1 MFKIFLNCRFWN
13 LNGLERLLWK
23 SEYICT
29 LPVEV
34 TCPMILLV
42 KHPRKSW
49 TCKSVK
55 SGLESQIWRN
65 QGCIFRLLFSKV
77 STSSAT
83 YKNFLNV
90 LVRFWLFYL
99 LQDAWLLLVDI
110 TENIFHPAKSIVLIV
125 MNGNPLN
132 PWFMLGLVMRW
143 LAWMVSEHLIQWNIC
158 LKLKA
163 RKHGDWNT
171 LAACGP
177 RGLLCCPQRFLGI
190 FK

>member
-1 MFKIFLNCRFWN
+1 V
-13 LNGLERLLWK
+13 ERLLWK
-23 SEYICT
+23 SEIICT

-34 TCPMILLV
+34 TCPMIFLV
-42 KHPRKSW
+42 KLPRRCW

-65 QGCIFRLLFSKV
+65 QGTFFRLLFSKV

-110 TENIFHPAKSIVLIV
+110 TVAKVFLPAKSIVLIG

-132 PWFMLGLVMRW
+132 PWFMIGRIMRW
-143 LAWMVSEHLIQWNIC
+143 LAWMVSEHLMQWNIC

-163 RKHGDWNT
+163 RKQGDWNT
-171 LAACGP
+171 QAACGP
-177 RGLLCCPQRFLGI
+177 RGPLCCPQRFLGS

>member
-1 MFKIFLNCRFWN
+1 V
-13 LNGLERLLWK
+13 ERLLWK
-23 SEYICT
+23 SEIICT

-34 TCPMILLV
+34 TSPMILLV
-42 KHPRKSW
+42 KLPRRCW

-65 QGCIFRLLFSKV
+65 QGWICRLLFSKV

-110 TENIFHPAKSIVLIV
+110 TAKVFLPAKSIVLIV

-132 PWFMLGLVMRW
+132 PWFMIGRVMRW
-143 LAWMVSEHLIQWNIC
+143 LAWMVSEHLMQWNIY

-163 RKHGDWNT
+163 RKQGDWNT
-171 LAACGP
+171 
-177 RGLLCCPQRFLGI
+177 
-190 FK
+190 